1 MAYFQHVGDAPI
13 IIQVSRSIAVRF
25 ERAGTP
31 GSIKNLSVE
40 AATHPDIAK
49 LVSSGRLLPLPD
61 DDGKRRL
68 ESFGAAA
75 PVVRGLTPRNKGS
88 HRPGQQGLRPR
99 ASARASQ
106 TSQLRGNDRQPRNVF
121 EPVVQRGFVTP
132 PPPTAPQAN
141 LPKELLAPVA
151 VPEAVPVI
159 LPVDVP
165 EVAEVFEVIEGIEAV
180 DVVEAA
186 EVSEVSEVSEP
197 EDVSEV
203 PEASEEQEPKV
214 GKTTRGRK
222 RQS

>member
-1 MAYFQHVGDAPI
+1 MAYFQHIGDAPI

-75 PVVRGLTPRNKGS
+75 TVTRGLTPRNKGS

-159 LPVDVP
+159 SPVDVP
-165 EVAEVFEVIEGIEAV
+165 EVADVFEGIEAV
-180 DVVEAA
+180 EAVEVVDAF
-186 EVSEVSEVSEP
+186 EVSEVSEP

-222 RQS
+222 RQIQS